1 MSSWLAKI
9 RPPKYLRYFF
19 YIAYSWYRSHTSER
33 NEAHYTAAIIIGGS
47 KAIIVLLLLS
57 VFFTDAM
64 YINGNK
70 NQWLFLVFSI
80 AFIVFYYLF
89 IYKKKWRSYIDEFS
103 YLKRQDRRRG
113 TIYLF
118 LYLFTIFF
126 ILFPLCIY
134 IMVQNS
140 PYYK

>member
-9 RPPKYLRYFF
+9 RAPKYLRYFF

-33 NEAHYTAAIIIGGS
+33 YEAHYTAAIFLGIS
-47 KAIIVLLLLS
+47 KALILLFFLNL
-57 VFFTDAM
+57 FFTDAM
-64 YINGNK
+64 YRDGNR
-70 NQWLFLVFSI
+70 NEW
-80 AFIVFYYLF
+80 AFFICTITFIIFYYLF

-118 LYLFTIFF
+118 IYMYSYASFT
-126 ILFPLCIY
+126 Y
-134 IMVQNS
+134 NS
-140 PYYK
+140 